1 MWTKVNSPASV
12 YCGFHFSNFCG
23 TLTSEQLLKYS
34 YTKFNE
40 NMKFGKTIDSGG
52 RCVFQSLTSHIDR
65 LGTMNSSE

>member
-12 YCGFHFSNFCG
+12 YCGFHFSNFCE

-40 NMKFGKTIDSGG
+40 NMKFVNPLTVEAA
-52 RCVFQSLTSHIDR
+52 VFFSHKLIIMTGWE
-65 LGTMNSSE
+65 L